1 MSIPGQEYCFNIL
14 CRLIG
19 GGIIAPYGRMGGK
32 SRLKKTLIKYFP
44 SNYESMTYIEPFFG
58 GGSLF
63 FFKEPSKKEVIND
76 LDKNIYTLMKGFKKY
91 DGEKIGNTINAK
103 YDKESFKKIKDHKP
117 KGDYDKFIHILLLIK
132 LSFFGTMKTFGNR
145 NKISSNYG
153 NKYTERLKNTI
164 ILNKDYK
171 EVIKKYDSPNS
182 FFYLDP
188 PYSMS
193 EDYKYYDNQYI
204 NINELYDL
212 LKNIKGKFLFSYDDN
227 KDARQLFKDYKII
240 NVSTTYSQTQN
251 IENRKKREIIVK
263 NY

>member
-1 MSIPGQEYCFNIL
+1 MSGEDYCFNNFYKL
-14 CRLIG
+14 VG
-19 GGIIAPYGRMGGK
+19 AGIIAPYGRIGGK
-32 SRLKKTLIKYFP
+32 SKLKKILITYFP
-44 SNYESMTYIEPFFG
+44 TDYEAMTYIEPFFG

-91 DGEKIGNTINAK
+91 DGEKISETINAD
-103 YDKESFKKIKDHKP
+103 YDKESFYKIKDFKP
-117 KGDYDKFIHILLLIK
+117 KTDYDKFIHILLLTK
-132 LSFFGTMKTFGNR
+132 LSFFNEMKTFGNQY
-145 NKISSNYG
+145 KITTDYG
-153 NKYTERLKNTI
+153 NKYTERLKHTI

-193 EDYKYYDNQYI
+193 EEYKYYENQFI

-227 KDARQLFKDYKII
+227 KEARQLFKDFKIT
-240 NVSTTYSQTQN
+240 NVVTRYSETQN
-251 IENRKKREIIVK
+251 IKQRNKKEIVIQ

>member
-1 MSIPGQEYCFNIL
+1 MSGEDYCFNNFCKL
-14 CRLIG
+14 VG
-19 GGIIAPYGRMGGK
+19 AGIIAPYGRLGGK
-32 SRLKKTLIKYFP
+32 SKLKKTLIKYFP
-44 SNYESMTYIEPFFG
+44 TDYEAMTYIEPFFG
-58 GGSLF
+58 GGSLYF
-63 FFKEPSKKEVIND
+63 YKEPSKKEVIND

-91 DGEKIGNTINAK
+91 DGEKISETINAD
-103 YDKESFKKIKDHKP
+103 YDKDSFNKIKDFKP
-117 KGDYDKFIHILLLIK
+117 KTDYDKFIHILLLTK
-132 LSFFGTMKTFGNR
+132 LSFFSNMKTFGNHY
-145 NKISSNYG
+145 KISSNYG
-153 NKYTERLKNTI
+153 NKYTERLKHTI

-193 EDYKYYDNQYI
+193 EEYKYYENQFI

-227 KDARQLFKDYKII
+227 KEARQLFKDFKI
-240 NVSTTYSQTQN
+240 TTVTTRYSGTQN
-251 IENRKKREIIVK
+251 IKQRNKKEIVIQ